1 VRVGGRAWTCE
12 VPGIRVDVGCGWLNS
27 ADRIPWIRIA
37 ERPALRSIVALLPG
51 AAVSGRRL
59 LANGSGRREVRL
71 RCLEQRRESA
81 PPASDS
87 AAHALE
93 PIAVS
98 RSARSLT
105 SGPKA
110 KSRARRES
118 LKRLAASSSL
128 ARAPRHDLRPRLD
141 LVYVLLENL
150 CTPPREFRKPIPPM
164 CARVANSITTL
175 GFCAPI
181 LASTTLADF

>member
-27 ADRIPWIRIA
+27 ADRIPLIRIA

-71 RCLEQRRESA
+71 RCLEQRMESA

-87 AAHALE
+87 AADALE
-93 PIAVS
+93 PIAVFPK
-98 RSARSLT
+98 RAFADQRPEGQKPRPARKPQAL
-105 SGPKA
+105 GCVLV
-110 KSRARRES
+110 ARTR
-118 LKRLAASSSL
+118 AAS
-128 ARAPRHDLRPRLD
+128 RPTAATRSC
-141 LVYVLLENL
+141 V
-150 CTPPREFRKPIPPM
+150 CPPREPLYAA
-164 CARVANSITTL
+164 ARGSQADPAHVREGRQFDHHTR
-175 GFCAPI
+175 I
-181 LASTTLADF
+181 LRADPS